1 MTQTLDLKTLSE
13 PLRAVFQSVL
23 GERETF
29 RAERDEAQKLC
40 VESQKLQAEAEA
52 QRARLAL
59 EVKLLKE
66 AIRLLRLKQY
76 GAKSEQ
82 LSDAQLAL
90 LDLEP
95 GVSREEVAAEA
106 ALPAQEKKLVR
117 GATPHGRSP
126 LPAHL
131 PRVEEIIPVPAE
143 DRHCATCGCPKCAL
157 GHDVTEVLDLK
168 PVELFVRVI
177 KREKLACP
185 AHPENGVSTGPVG
198 ERIVPGGKLS
208 DAFIVD
214 VLLKKYQLHQPLY
227 RQSQALLRDAQVAVS
242 GSTLG
247 DAVLAAGAL
256 LLPVNAAQRMEL
268 LARDYL
274 QADETPVGVQS
285 EQAPPGQNHRAWQ
298 WQYSAPGGPV
308 VFDFQMSRG
317 RAGPKTFLKDFK
329 GILQTDAY
337 GAYDSV
343 VTDAMIHAGCWAHV
357 RRKFHDAHQLDPAN
371 AAARDIL
378 ERIGR
383 LYAVEKQAREQKLS
397 AAARLALRQQHSVAE
412 VSALKERMQAIRT
425 EVLPGSQL
433 AKACDYALR
442 IWPRLEVF
450 LTNGQVEV
458 DTNLAENAMRAIAL
472 GRKNWLHIGDEKA
485 GPKIAAILSV
495 LATCQRLGIQAR
507 EYLLDVLP
515 KLGETTTSQVKNM
528 TPQAWLRARQQTSA

>member
-1 MTQTLDLKTLSE
+1 MTAALDLNTLSE

-23 GERETF
+23 GER
-29 RAERDEAQKLC
+29 DDAQKLQQ
-40 VESQKLQAEAEA
+40 ESAAE
-52 QRARLAL
+52 QRRLTI
-59 EVKLLKE
+59 ENKLLKE

-95 GVSREEVAAEA
+95 GVTRAEVAAEA
-106 ALPAQEKKLVR
+106 ALPVREKKVVR
-117 GATPHGRSP
+117 GAAPHGRAT

-131 PRVEEIIPVPAE
+131 PRVEEILLVPAAE
-143 DRHCATCGCPKCAL
+143 RHCATCACPKCAL
-157 GHDVTEVLDLK
+157 GYDVTEVLDLK

-185 AHPENGVSTGPVG
+185 AHPENGVSTGPVA

-227 RQSQALLRDAQVAVS
+227 RQSQALWRDAQVAVS

-247 DAVLAAGAL
+247 DAVMAAGAL
-256 LLPVNAAQRMEL
+256 LVPVNAAQRQEL

-285 EQAPPGQNHRAWQ
+285 DAAPAGQNHRAWQ
-298 WQYSAPGGPV
+298 WQYSAPGGPI

-317 RAGPKTFLKDFK
+317 RAGPKTFLQEFK

-343 VTDAMIHAGCWAHV
+343 ITEHMIHAGCWAHV
-357 RRKFHDAHQLDPAN
+357 RRKFHDAHQLDPAHG
-371 AAARDIL
+371 AARDIL

-383 LYAVEKQAREQKLS
+383 LYQIERQAREQQF
-397 AAARLALRQQHSVAE
+397 AAAGRLHLRQQHSVAE
-412 VSALKERMQAIRT
+412 VGGLKAKIQTIRT

-442 IWPRLEVF
+442 IWARLEVF
-450 LTNGQVEV
+450 LTHGQVEL
-458 DTNLAENAMRAIAL
+458 DTNLAENAMRPVAL

-495 LATCQRLGIQAR
+495 LATCQRLGISAR
-507 EYLLDVLP
+507 EYLLAVLP
-515 KLGETTTSQVKNM
+515 KLGATSTAAVKHL
-528 TPQAWLRARQQTSA
+528 TPQAWLRSRPTATQTA

>member
-1 MTQTLDLKTLSE
+1 MTSTLDLNTLSE

-23 GERETF
+23 GRL
-29 RAERDEAQKLC
+29 DEAQKLR
-40 VESQKLQAEAEA
+40 QTAEAE
-52 QRARLAL
+52 QHRLTI

-66 AIRLLRLKQY
+66 AIRLLRLDKY

-82 LSDAQLAL
+82 LSDHQLAL
-90 LDLEP
+90 LELEP
-95 GVSREEVAAEA
+95 GVTREEVAAEI
-106 ALPAQEKKLVR
+106 ALPAREKKLTRV
-117 GATPHGRSP
+117 AAPHGRSP

-131 PRVEEIIPVPAE
+131 PRIEEIILVPA
-143 DRHCATCGCPKCAL
+143 DQRHCATCACPKCAL
-157 GHDVTEVLDLK
+157 GYDVTEVLDLK

-185 AHPENGVSTGPVG
+185 VHPENGVTTGPVAQ
-198 ERIVPGGKLS
+198 RIVPGGKLS
-208 DAFIVD
+208 DTFIVD
-214 VLLKKYQLHQPLY
+214 VLLKKYLLHQPLY
-227 RQSQALLRDAQVAVS
+227 RQSQSLLRDAQVAVS
-242 GSTLG
+242 ASTLG
-247 DAVLAAGAL
+247 DAIMAAGAL

-285 EQAPPGQNHRAWQ
+285 DQAPAGQNHRAWQ
-298 WQYSAPGGPV
+298 WQYSAPGGTV

-317 RAGPKTFLKDFK
+317 RAGPQAFLQGFR

-343 VTDAMIHAGCWAHV
+343 IREGMIHAGCWSHS
-357 RRKFHDAHQLDPAN
+357 RRKFHEAHQLDPAN
-371 AAARDIL
+371 AAARDVL

-383 LYAVEKQAREQKLS
+383 LYQIERQAREQKLD
-397 AAARLALRQQHSVAE
+397 AAGRLQLRQQHSVAE
-412 VSALKERMQAIRT
+412 VSALKEKMQAIRT

-515 KLGETTTSQVKNM
+515 KLGETSTTEVKHM
-528 TPQAWLRARQQTSA
+528 TPQAWLRARQQTTA

>member
-1 MTQTLDLKTLSE
+1 MAPTLDLNTLSE

-29 RAERDEAQKLC
+29 RTERDEAQKL
-40 VESQKLQAEAEA
+40 QAETEAE
-52 QRARLAL
+52 RRRLVL
-59 EVKLLKE
+59 ENKLLNE

-95 GVSREEVAAEA
+95 GVTREEVAAEA
-106 ALPAQEKKLVR
+106 ALPAREKKLARV
-117 GATPHGRSP
+117 ATPHGRSP

-131 PRVEEIIPVPAE
+131 PRVEEIILVPAAE
-143 DRHCATCGCPKCAL
+143 RHCATCGGPQCAI
-157 GHDVTEVLDLK
+157 GHDLTEVLDLK

-185 AHPENGVSTGPVG
+185 AHPENGVSTGPAA

-227 RQSQALLRDAQVAVS
+227 RQSQALQRDAQVAVS

-256 LLPVNAAQRMEL
+256 LVPVNAAQRQEL
-268 LARDYL
+268 LAGDYL

-285 EQAPPGQNHRAWQ
+285 DEAPAGQNHRAWQ
-298 WQYSAPGGPV
+298 WQYSTPHGPV

-317 RAGPKTFLKDFK
+317 RAGPQAFLKGFK

-337 GAYDSV
+337 GAYDAV
-343 VTDAMIHAGCWAHV
+343 ITEAILHAGCWAHV
-357 RRKFHDAHQLDPAN
+357 RRKFHDAHKLDPAN
-371 AAARDIL
+371 AAAPDVL

-383 LYAVEKQAREQKLS
+383 LYAVEKQAREEKLS
-397 AAARLALRQQHSVAE
+397 AAARLALRQQSSAGE
-412 VSALKERMQAIRT
+412 VSGLKARLQAIRA

-433 AKACDYALR
+433 GKACDYALR

-450 LTNGQVEV
+450 LTHGPVEL
-458 DTNLAENAMRAIAL
+458 DTNLAENAMRPVAL

-495 LATCQRLGIQAR
+495 LATCQRLGIPAR
-507 EYLLDVLP
+507 EYLLAVLP
-515 KLGETTTSQVKNM
+515 KLGGTSTADVKHL
-528 TPQAWLRARQQTSA
+528 TPQAWQRARQQSAAPAV